1 MADNV
6 VSFSTAKVNT
16 DLIELLENVLKEAK
30 EGTIHSGGIAM
41 LRDDDTVCIVGRL
54 NPRANVF
61 TMIGAID
68 LLKRDIQ
75 DYVLD
80 ALDSE

>member
-6 VSFSTAKVNT
+6 ISFSTTKLNT
-16 DLIELLENVLKEAK
+16 DLIELLEQALKEAK
-30 EGTIHSGGIAM
+30 EGTIHSGAIAM
-41 LRDDDTVCIVGRL
+41 LRDNDTVCIVGRL
-54 NPRANVF
+54 SPRANVF

-80 ALDSE
+80 AIDNE